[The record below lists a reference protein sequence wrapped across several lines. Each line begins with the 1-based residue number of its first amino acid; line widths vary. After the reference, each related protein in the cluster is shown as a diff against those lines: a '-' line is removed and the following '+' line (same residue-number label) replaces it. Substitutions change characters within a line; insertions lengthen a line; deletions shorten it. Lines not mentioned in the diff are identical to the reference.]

1 MKEPHIDI
9 QSYFQNWAQDKKKE
23 AEEMEKICGKTRCI
37 RKR

>member
-23 AEEMEKICGKTRCI
+23 AEEMEKNMRGNPLY
-37 RKR
+37 